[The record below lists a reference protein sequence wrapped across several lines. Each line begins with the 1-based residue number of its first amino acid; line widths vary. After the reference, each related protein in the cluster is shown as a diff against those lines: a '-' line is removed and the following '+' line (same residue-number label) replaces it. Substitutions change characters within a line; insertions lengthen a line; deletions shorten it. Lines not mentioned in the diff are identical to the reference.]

1 MEEITQDLFVTFEIK
16 DTASAKNNLFKTS
29 INVFV
34 DVGYLLVKRWG
45 KLLEPKG
52 SKYSALHGLIGMGNF
67 NFGGLN

>member
-34 DVGYLLVKRWG
+34 DVGYFVG
-45 KLLEPKG
+45 
-52 SKYSALHGLIGMGNF
+52 
-67 NFGGLN
+67 